1 MKNML
6 LETVKKNYP
15 YGLEFTAKD
24 LFDKM
29 PADNMKSLEVINAD
43 FHRFLKAGHIVRIKR
58 GVYRLNDGEILID
71 DDNHVDEDEPGPSV
85 KYDFIRE
92 IFDGYDEVY
101 RDLESQAEKDIRT
114 IRHEIIYFVQKCCS
128 ERRMEFKRNG
138 GAPVE
143 SNCKISGN
151 IADRAVA

>member
-6 LETVKKNYP
+6 LDTIKKNYP
-15 YGLEFTAKD
+15 DGLEFTAKD

-43 FHRFLKAGHIVRIKR
+43 FHRFLKAEHIVRIKR
-58 GVYRLNDGEILID
+58 GVYILNSNGYSED
-71 DDNHVDEDEPGPSV
+71 DDNQTDKVESDPSTYDENI
-85 KYDFIRE
+85 KKL
-92 IFDGYDEVY
+92 FDGYDEIY

-143 SNCKISGN
+143 SNGKVSGN
-151 IADRAVA
+151 SVDRAVV